1 MASNTAGR
9 RQSTRQT
16 KSTGVRNYYHRN
28 RAIDSDAVHNES
40 QPGFF
45 PAITHFTE
53 AIEVFP
59 KEVVRHFSMLKEV
72 EAKLHA
78 PDEHL
83 RRLADEIERLPPPQ
97 ERTYPLVHS
106 YFPSLSAQNSIN
118 GSRNGSIVGPSG
130 FVPEGQDEI
139 ADYERQNLF
148 YNMSLR
154 IAVAAPV
161 LDEKIALLSTANQT
175 LARCLE
181 RMESSYIHIPEE
193 VSDEARLG
201 NPKHWAYVTDKET
214 KKAPPERARR
224 EAANHGVNAI
234 LAADSEIAQRSETR
248 REAVAAR
255 KNRAQHIDSD
265 FDDKPPPKKGPGK
278 GRKAAVDDAK
288 SVGLGITNG
297 VGGPNKKRKVT
308 GGAGAAPMER
318 SMSGAL
324 SGALRG
330 GQGSPRETPEIG
342 TAGTKKRANKPGPPP
357 KRRNIGPQSPALAS
371 SPIVSSFAQ
380 KEIPQK
386 PQNSRA
392 RQSSAN
398 ALHATP
404 VETLR
409 GRPSSSSSN
418 KPANGMA
425 GLSAIEQL
433 QASAAAAE
441 SPSLGPTI
449 VPTETADTMKHEDAE
464 IAEDATITEPAEPP
478 VVVTTRAGR
487 QSKTATPMSGT
498 FPGDMA
504 AGPRNRSA
512 RAQKEKDKDSVN
524 HSHASSESG
533 ERISGRRKKVA
544 SAHNSNTPTALGCPS
559 STTNIEDIDPDT
571 ELPGVEQD
579 EVIEQDGTIE
589 QDETLELEEEGE
601 GEGEVEG
608 DEEGEA
614 KWYCDDCKVKMG
626 VAGSGVKRVRPA
638 SRRD

>member
-16 KSTGVRNYYHRN
+16 KSTGVRNYYHRHSG
-28 RAIDSDAVHNES
+28 IDSAAPRGANNES

-59 KEVVRHFSMLKEV
+59 KEIVRHFSMLKEV

-78 PDEHL
+78 PDEQL
-83 RRLADEIERLPPPQ
+83 RRLADQIERLPPPPQ
-97 ERTYPLVHS
+97 ERTYAPVQS
-106 YFPSLSAQNSIN
+106 YFPSLSAQNSLN
-118 GSRNGSIVGPSG
+118 GSRNASIVGPSG
-130 FVPEGQDEI
+130 LAPEGQDDI

-148 YNMSLR
+148 YNLSLR

-278 GRKAAVDDAK
+278 GRKAVVDDAK

-297 VGGPNKKRKVT
+297 AGGPNKRRKVT
-308 GGAGAAPMER
+308 GGPGAAPMER
-318 SMSGAL
+318 SMSGAI

-342 TAGTKKRANKPGPPP
+342 TTATKKRATKPGPPP
-357 KRRNIGPQSPALAS
+357 KRR
-371 SPIVSSFAQ
+371 
-380 KEIPQK
+380 
-386 PQNSRA
+386 
-392 RQSSAN
+392 
-398 ALHATP
+398 
-404 VETLR
+404 
-409 GRPSSSSSN
+409 
-418 KPANGMA
+418 
-425 GLSAIEQL
+425 
-433 QASAAAAE
+433 
-441 SPSLGPTI
+441 
-449 VPTETADTMKHEDAE
+449 
-464 IAEDATITEPAEPP
+464 
-478 VVVTTRAGR
+478 
-487 QSKTATPMSGT
+487 
-498 FPGDMA
+498 
-504 AGPRNRSA
+504 
-512 RAQKEKDKDSVN
+512 
-524 HSHASSESG
+524 
-533 ERISGRRKKVA
+533 
-544 SAHNSNTPTALGCPS
+544 
-559 STTNIEDIDPDT
+559 
-571 ELPGVEQD
+571 
-579 EVIEQDGTIE
+579 
-589 QDETLELEEEGE
+589 
-601 GEGEVEG
+601 
-608 DEEGEA
+608 
-614 KWYCDDCKVKMG
+614 
-626 VAGSGVKRVRPA
+626 
-638 SRRD
+638 